1 MLLGL
6 GVMPTWGSKFLLSQ
20 MSPAL
25 AYCFLSFSLVAE
37 FPGLETAQVS
47 NHRLPW
53 CVWGGVVLGTV
64 GVSSLQGG

>member
-53 CVWGGVVLGTV
+53 CVCGGLYWAR
-64 GVSSLQGG
+64 